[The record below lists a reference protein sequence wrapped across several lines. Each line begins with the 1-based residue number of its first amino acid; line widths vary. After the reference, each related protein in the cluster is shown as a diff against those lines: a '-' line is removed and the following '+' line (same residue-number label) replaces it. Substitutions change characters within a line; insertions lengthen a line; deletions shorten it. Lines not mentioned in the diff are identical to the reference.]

1 MSKMSKFT
9 DIGQFRNVVHNIRKK
24 TEYAGKDENGD
35 AIYNTIEEGGYPTI
49 KFLATEKLHGTNASV
64 VFSNDEIYAQ
74 SRTRILGRNSDN
86 AGFASFVMNTKE
98 VWEKV
103 QQTFKAIINDNDKFI
118 IYGEWCGGSIQKGM
132 GINKL
137 EKMFVIFAM
146 KIVSSNPDI
155 EPYYIQVT
163 ENDFHEPI
171 FKDNR
176 IFNITTFPT
185 KSIEIDFNHADKALE
200 TMNEW
205 IIEIENE
212 SGVAKHFGIKNG
224 LGEGWVCCSYN
235 SQGIRTYIFKIKGEK
250 HAVGGGKSKKIK
262 IAENIDPKIQIK
274 MEKFV
279 NEHACKEHRLDQAFY
294 DVNDMINKK
303 QPEMKNMGL
312 YLKAVSKDIMK
323 EEEDI
328 LSELGIEWKLVNKA
342 IMNIAKKYYVERLN
356 KEMGL

>member
-155 EPYYIQVT
+155 ELCLFLPFSMANNNIIAPKTTPESISLKT
-163 ENDFHEPI
+163 EN
-171 FKDNR
+171 K
-176 IFNITTFPT
+176 
-185 KSIEIDFNHADKALE
+185 
-200 TMNEW
+200 
-205 IIEIENE
+205 
-212 SGVAKHFGIKNG
+212 
-224 LGEGWVCCSYN
+224 
-235 SQGIRTYIFKIKGEK
+235 
-250 HAVGGGKSKKIK
+250 
-262 IAENIDPKIQIK
+262 
-274 MEKFV
+274 
-279 NEHACKEHRLDQAFY
+279 
-294 DVNDMINKK
+294 
-303 QPEMKNMGL
+303 KNMGL